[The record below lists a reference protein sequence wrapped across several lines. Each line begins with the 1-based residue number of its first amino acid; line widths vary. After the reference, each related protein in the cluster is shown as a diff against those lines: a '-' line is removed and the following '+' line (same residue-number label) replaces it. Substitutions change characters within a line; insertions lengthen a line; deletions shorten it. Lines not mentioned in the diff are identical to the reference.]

1 MIDVQLVEEKKW
13 WDLWLTSRDPDAG
26 DLLVKRYTPLVSY
39 HVQRLSVHMPK
50 NVSRDELKSLGFLGL
65 VDALTKFD
73 PSRDLKFDT
82 YASFRIRGAI
92 LDGLR
97 KEDWLPRGTREKAK
111 KIEAKIEELEQQFLR
126 HVTAEEVANELDMS
140 VEELQ
145 QIMAEYYTAN
155 ILSMDDQIK
164 DQEEMDGKGYD
175 IKDDRISTP
184 EEEVAKEE
192 LIQEL
197 SREIAGLS
205 EKEKLVL
212 SLFYQEE
219 LTLTEIGEIL
229 NLSTSR
235 ISQIHSKALFKLR
248 NKLKKVSGIPFQL
261 IS

>member
-39 HVQRLSVHMPK
+39 HVQRLSLHMPK

-184 EEEVAKEE
+184 EEEVVKEE

-248 NKLKKVSGIPFQL
+248 NKLKKVSGIPFRC
-261 IS
+261 

>member
-155 ILSMDDQIK
+155 ILSMDDHIK

-184 EEEVAKEE
+184 EEEVVKEE

-248 NKLKKVSGIPFQL
+248 NKLKKVSGIPFRC
-261 IS
+261 

>member
-140 VEELQ
+140 EEELQ

-184 EEEVAKEE
+184 EEEVVKEE

-248 NKLKKVSGIPFQL
+248 NKLKKVSGIPFRC
-261 IS
+261 

>member
-111 KIEAKIEELEQQFLR
+111 KIEVKIEELEQQFLR

-184 EEEVAKEE
+184 EEEVVKEE

-212 SLFYQEE
+212 RLFYQEE

-248 NKLKKVSGIPFQL
+248 NKLKKVSGIPFRC
-261 IS
+261 